1 MDAESE
7 GIVREAPVK
16 VMSNRTT
23 MVVAHRL
30 ATIRNKRMIT
40 VVHLVEFHQR
50 SGRKKIKKATVLRE
64 GNRKSDETEDPVAH
78 QNISGFDDPA
88 NSSGAIGARLSM
100 DALTVRNLVGDSMAL
115 IVQNIAT
122 VIAGLVIA
130 FTTNWILAIAILA
143 VMPFTLIQGYLQ
155 TKFLKGLFADAM
167 MYEEASQGIRIAA
180 SLHRQ
185 EDGTTIP
192 TVTVNIEL
200 EHVSFKYPTRADIRI
215 FKDLCLTIHS
225 GKTVALVGESG
236 SGKLTVIILVLRF
249 YDPDSGHV
257 TLDVTDIRKLRISW
271 LRLQME
277 LACKTPVR
285 EATDCHCESQIKGPP
300 KIFQLDEA
308 TSSLDL
314 ESEPVVQEALDAVMV
329 NQTTVIVA
337 HRLRT
342 IKGTDIIT
350 VVKKGIIVE
359 KADTMH

>member
-1 MDAESE
+1 MMFE
-7 GIVREAPVK
+7 K
-16 VMSNRTT
+16 
-23 MVVAHRL
+23 
-30 ATIRNKRMIT
+30 
-40 VVHLVEFHQR
+40 
-50 SGRKKIKKATVLRE
+50 
-64 GNRKSDETEDPVAH
+64 VAH

-277 LACKTPVR
+277 LGKATEEEIIAATKAANAHTFISSLPQACKTPVR